1 MRSVGD
7 LLCED
12 ATVRQTPARRRA
24 SITDV
29 AKAAGVAVGTV
40 SNVLNR
46 PEIVSVPTRD
56 RVLAA
61 IEELSFVPNGSARQ
75 LRAGTITTVGAVV
88 LDIRN
93 PFFTEAARGVEDR
106 LALDDFTLM
115 LASSDDDPV
124 REAKYLRLFEEHG
137 VSGLLVVPTTDNLE
151 HLRQIQRRGVRVVLL
166 DSPSSEPEISSVS
179 VDDRRGG
186 WLAAEHLLS
195 LGHRRIVFLNGSH
208 AIRQCQ
214 GRREGVDEAV
224 VDAGLD
230 PAEVVQEVLLPSL
243 DASSGER
250 AMRALVE
257 AAGGRTPDAVFCVND
272 LVAVGVQRA
281 LRLLGGTA
289 LLGETAIVG
298 YDDIDI
304 AKELALPLTS
314 VRQPT
319 HEMGYQAAD
328 LLLRQGGGV
337 TEHLVFQPELVV
349 RESSGAR
356 LPS

>member
-1 MRSVGD
+1 MSRASS
-7 LLCED
+7 
-12 ATVRQTPARRRA
+12 PRRA

-29 AKAAGVAVGTV
+29 AKTAGVAVGTV

-46 PEIVSVPTRD
+46 PEIVSAPTRD

-61 IEELSFVPNGSARQ
+61 IAELSFVPNGSARQ

-93 PFFTEAARGVEDR
+93 PFFTEVARGVEDR
-106 LALDDFTLM
+106 LAVDDFTLM
-115 LASSDDDPV
+115 LASSDDDPA

-137 VSGLLVVPTTDNLE
+137 VTGLLVVPTSDQLDNL
-151 HLRQIQRRGVRVVLL
+151 RAIQRRGVRVVLL

-179 VDDRRGG
+179 VDDQRGG
-186 WLAAEHLLS
+186 ELAVEHLLA
-195 LGHRRIVFLNGSH
+195 LGHERIVVLNGSH
-208 AIRQCQ
+208 SIRQCL
-214 GRREGVDEAV
+214 GRREGVDRAV
-224 VDAGLD
+224 VAAGLD
-230 PAEVVQEVLLPSL
+230 PADVVREVRLPSL
-243 DASSGER
+243 DAMSGEH
-250 AMRALVE
+250 AMRTLVAETGDALP
-257 AAGGRTPDAVFCVND
+257 AAVFCVND

-281 LRLLGGTA
+281 LRTIGGTT
-289 LLGETAIVG
+289 LLARTAIVG

-319 HEMGYQAAD
+319 HEMGFQAAD
-328 LLLRQGGGV
+328 LLLTKDDGPSA
-337 TEHLVFQPELVV
+337 HLVFQPELVV

-356 LPS
+356 RAG